1 MSSLKGTRA
10 ISLATVADAL
20 DGMLDAQM
28 IGQARI
34 AAQLV
39 AAAEAAGHDAR
50 RIIGVFDEVVA
61 ATVLD
66 ELWVSDETGRVYL
79 TNVRHANGRP
89 MEFTFKPDPAEQ
101 PQASKFHA
109 LLASD
114 TGSDDVVTQ
123 AAQVREIDHEIYKYV
138 GVNGVDRS
146 RIVQVGNALAFEE
159 QGVLTDTYASPV
171 MTAVLAA
178 FGEHDLLAG
187 SYTSRIPEIRV
198 IFEGILG
205 KQMIVQATLVDE
217 FVQCASEAG
226 FSSEDISARLGR
238 IVESSPVGEVRVTT
252 QIGDMT
258 YTAPPA
264 AGGLACAGDLGPIMN
279 GSTRVIDHPTVTDGA
294 MRKFVTVASRH
305 APRLVQVGITV
316 PDESLL
322 SPNFKPA

>member
-1 MSSLKGTRA
+1 MSSLSGIRA

-20 DGMLDAQM
+20 DSMLDAQM

-34 AAQLV
+34 VAQLV
-39 AAAEAAGHDAR
+39 AAAEAAGYDTMR
-50 RIIGVFDEVVA
+50 VIGVFDEVVA

-66 ELWVSDETGRVYL
+66 ELWVSDDAGKVYL
-79 TNVRHANGRP
+79 TNVRQANGAP
-89 MEFTFKPDPAEQ
+89 MEFRFKPDSSEQ
-101 PQASKFHA
+101 PQASKFHV
-109 LLASD
+109 LLASG

-187 SYTSRIPEIRV
+187 SYTSRLPEIRF
-198 IFEGILG
+198 IFQGILG
-205 KQMIVQATLVDE
+205 KQMVVQAVLVDE
-217 FVQCASEAG
+217 FVQCAIEAG
-226 FSSEDISARLGR
+226 FSSEDISARLDR
-238 IVESSPVGEVRVTT
+238 IVTSSPIGEIRVATQVGDV
-252 QIGDMT
+252 T
-258 YTAPPA
+258 YTAPPST
-264 AGGLACAGDLGPIMN
+264 GGLAYAGDLGSIMD
-279 GSTRVIDHPTVTDGA
+279 GTTRVIDHPAVTNGA
-294 MRKFVTVASRH
+294 MTKVVTVVSRH
-305 APRLVQVGITV
+305 APRLVQVSMTV

-322 SPNFKPA
+322 SPNFKPV

>member
-1 MSSLKGTRA
+1 MTTLQGVQA

-20 DGMLDAQM
+20 DDMLDAQM
-28 IGQARI
+28 VGQARI

-39 AAAEAAGHDAR
+39 AATEAAGYDAT

-66 ELWVSDETGRVYL
+66 ELWVSDETGKVYL
-79 TNVRHANGRP
+79 TNVRHASGAP
-89 MEFTFKPDPAEQ
+89 MEFRFKPDPAEQ

-114 TGSDDVVTQ
+114 TDSDDVVTQ

-159 QGVLTDTYASPV
+159 QGVLTNTYASPV

-187 SYTSRIPEIRV
+187 SYTSRLPEIRI
-198 IFEGILG
+198 IFQGILG
-205 KQMIVQATLVDE
+205 KQMIVQAVLIDE
-217 FVQCASEAG
+217 FIQCAVEAG
-226 FSSEDISARLGR
+226 LSSEDVSARLAR
-238 IVESSPVGEVRVTT
+238 IVESSPIGEIRVATK
-252 QIGDMT
+252 IGDLA
-258 YTAPPA
+258 YTAPHT
-264 AGGLACAGDLGPIMN
+264 AGGLACASDLGPIMD
-279 GSTRVIDHPTVTDGA
+279 GSTRAIDHPAVTDGA
-294 MRKFVTVASRH
+294 MTKVVTIVSRH
-305 APRLVQVGITV
+305 ASRLVQVGMTV

-322 SPNFKPA
+322 SPNFKSV